1 MTLKECYDSFGG
13 NYEDVLS
20 RLMDDK
26 RIQRFA
32 FKFLDDTNFETLCE
46 CMEKGNYEDAFRAA
60 HTIKGLCLNLGFE
73 RLRVSSDALTE
84 ALRGGKSDGAEG
96 LLEKVR
102 ADYTEVKTALAQFK
116 EQQPV

>member
-13 NYEDVLS
+13 NYEEVLS

-26 RIQRFA
+26 RVQRFA
-32 FKFLDDTNFETLCE
+32 FKFLNDTNFDTLCE
-46 CMEKGNYEDAFRAA
+46 CMKNENYEDAFRAA

-73 RLRVSSDALTE
+73 RLRVSSDELTE
-84 ALRGGKSDGAEG
+84 ALRNGKSEGAEA

-102 ADYTEVKTALAQFK
+102 ADYTEVITALK
-116 EQQPV
+116 EYQAGL

>member
-13 NYEDVLS
+13 NYEEVLS

-26 RIQRFA
+26 RVQRFA
-32 FKFLDDTNFETLCE
+32 FKFLNDTNFDTLCE
-46 CMEKGNYEDAFRAA
+46 CMKNENYEDAFRAA

-73 RLRVSSDALTE
+73 RLRVSSDELTE
-84 ALRGGKSDGAEG
+84 ALRNGKSEGAEA

-102 ADYTEVKTALAQFK
+102 ADYTEVITALKEYQAQL
-116 EQQPV
+116 PM

>member
-13 NYEDVLS
+13 NYEEVLS

-26 RIQRFA
+26 RVQRFA
-32 FKFLDDTNFETLCE
+32 FKFLNDTNFDTLCE
-46 CMEKGNYEDAFRAA
+46 CLENEKYEDAFRAA

-73 RLRVSSDALTE
+73 RLRISSDELTE
-84 ALRGGKSDGAEG
+84 ALRNGKGDGTEE

-102 ADYTEVKTALAQFK
+102 ADYTEVITALKEYQ